1 MCKITCTM
9 EFTAKML
16 AGLLQGTVDGDENA
30 TVSDFSKIEDGRPGT
45 LTFLS
50 NMKYSGYI
58 YDTKASI
65 VLVNNDFKPEKPI
78 KATLLRVPN
87 AYEALAKLMQ
97 MYNDATAK
105 RPQGIEQPCS
115 IAEGVEIPDDAYV
128 GAFAYIAKGVT
139 VGKNFCC
146 YPQVFIGENVK
157 IGDNVKL
164 YPGVKIYHGCVIG
177 NNVTLH
183 AGCVVGSDGFGF
195 APKADGTFDK
205 IPQIG
210 NVVIQDDVEIGANTT
225 IDRSTFG
232 STVIEQ
238 GVKLDNLIQVAH
250 NCVVGSNTVIAAQ
263 VGLAGSTILGKNCF
277 VGGQAGFA
285 GHMTVPDNCTFAAKT
300 GVTHKITEPGTYV
313 GSYVMPK
320 TKFFKA
326 HVLFGRLPEI
336 YKDLEDLKKL
346 VAEMKQ
352 NENNK

>member
-1 MCKITCTM
+1 M
-9 EFTAKML
+9 EFTAKMI
-16 AGLLQGTVDGDENA
+16 ADLLHGTVDGDENA
-30 TVSDFSKIEDGRPGT
+30 KVSSFSKIEEGKPGT

-50 NMKYSGYI
+50 NMKYSSYI
-58 YDTKASI
+58 YTTQASI
-65 VLVNNDFKPEKPI
+65 VLVNNDFVPEKPI
-78 KATLLRVPN
+78 SATLLRVPN

-97 MYNDATAK
+97 IYNQTIAS
-105 RPQGIEQPCS
+105 RPQGIEQPS
-115 IAEGVEIPDDAYV
+115 FIAEGVDIQQDAYI
-128 GAFAYIAKGVT
+128 GAFAYIGKGVT

-146 YPQVFIGENVK
+146 YPQVYVGNNVK
-157 IGDNVKL
+157 IGDNVTL
-164 YPGVKIYHGCVIG
+164 YPGVKIYHDCVVG

-225 IDRSTFG
+225 IDRSTMG
-232 STVIEQ
+232 STVIEK

-285 GHMTVPDNCTFAAKT
+285 GHMVVPDNCTFAAKT

-320 TKFFKA
+320 SKFFRA
-326 HVLFGRLPEI
+326 HVLFGRFPEI
-336 YKDLEDLKKL
+336 YKELQDLKKEVEQL
-346 VAEMKQ
+346 KQ
-352 NENNK
+352 NQNNK

>member
-1 MCKITCTM
+1 M

-16 AGLLQGTVDGDENA
+16 ADLLHGTVDGDENIK
-30 TVSDFSKIEDGRPGT
+30 VSSFSKIEDGTPGS

-50 NMKYSGYI
+50 NMKYVQYI
-58 YDTKASI
+58 YTTKASI
-65 VLVNNDFKPEKPI
+65 VLVNSDFKPDKPI
-78 KATLLRVPN
+78 EATLLRVPN
-87 AYEALAKLMQ
+87 AYEALAQLMQ
-97 MYNDATAK
+97 MYNAAIAS
-105 RPQGIEQPCS
+105 RPQGIEQPS
-115 IAEGVEIPDDAYV
+115 HIAEGVEIHDDAYV

-139 VGKNFCC
+139 VGKNFLC
-146 YPQVFIGENVK
+146 YPQVYIGENVT
-157 IGDNVKL
+157 IGDNVTL
-164 YPGVKIYHGCVIG
+164 YPGVKIYHGCVLG

-225 IDRSTFG
+225 IDRSTMG
-232 STVIEQ
+232 STVIEK

-250 NCVVGSNTVIAAQ
+250 NCVVGSTTVIAAQ

-336 YKDLEDLKKL
+336 YKDLEDLKKE
-346 VAEMKQ
+346 VAKLKQ
-352 NENNK
+352 NDNTNE